1 MRVRTILILAGIG
14 VITVCA
20 ALDLPR
26 LSQATSRATWTLPH
40 GLTVKEAGPRAYK
53 FTVVYNTANSRGEI
67 LQRQR
72 VTAEYVRGLPG
83 GEVMWKNV
91 TRATAEGATA
101 PFGPAHKSE
110 FMDSFRYRN
119 DLALTFKPDFFKNF
133 PVTAVMERNL
143 VWDTGMIEM
152 FGQDYFK
159 HLKLNDPYHIANDK
173 AVVMPHVGTF
183 QNRDVV
189 LEWVGRSERNGQD
202 CALINYH
209 AFLNPV
215 AIANGG
221 MTLNGRSDYWG
232 EIWVSLATKQIEYAT
247 LQELVVGEL
256 KLPGQNRVQDINIF
270 RIGSFEPW
278 ARRMAMQ

>member
-1 MRVRTILILAGIG
+1 
-14 VITVCA
+14 
-20 ALDLPR
+20 
-26 LSQATSRATWTLPH
+26 
-40 GLTVKEAGPRAYK
+40 
-53 FTVVYNTANSRGEI
+53 
-67 LQRQR
+67 
-72 VTAEYVRGLPG
+72 
-83 GEVMWKNV
+83 
-91 TRATAEGATA
+91 
-101 PFGPAHKSE
+101 
-110 FMDSFRYRN
+110 MDGFRYRN
-119 DLALTFKPDFFKNF
+119 DLALTFKRDFFKNF

-159 HLKLNDPYHIANDK
+159 HLKLNDPYHIASDK
-173 AVVMPHVGTF
+173 AVVMPDVGTF

-189 LEWVGRSERNGQD
+189 LEWVGRSERNGKD

-209 AFLNPV
+209 AFLNLV

-247 LQELVVGEL
+247 LQELVVGEM

-270 RIGSFEPW
+270 RIGSFEPLGVENGD
-278 ARRMAMQ
+278 AVRAFK